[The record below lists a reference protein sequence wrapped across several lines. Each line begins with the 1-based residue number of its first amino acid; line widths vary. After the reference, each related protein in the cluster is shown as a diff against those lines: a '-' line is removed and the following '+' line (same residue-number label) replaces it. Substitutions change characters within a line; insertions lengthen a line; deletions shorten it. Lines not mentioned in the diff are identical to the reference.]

1 MSLLVLKI
9 IILGGVKMQRVRN
22 NQAGFTLV
30 ELLIVVIIVGILA
43 AVAIPLYR
51 GATESAYGS
60 EADAAL
66 GTIRTSFRTIQSQAV
81 AGDFS
86 TLTGSYTASLDL
98 KVEDVSELNLLPVD
112 LAGRYFD
119 SDSYRITT
127 LTTTTYLVKAIGDSS
142 GTSNKS
148 AVAGLIRTI
157 DHNGTLSSE

>member
-1 MSLLVLKI
+1 MKSI
-9 IILGGVKMQRVRN
+9 RN

-66 GTIRTSFRTIQSQAV
+66 GTIRSSFRTVQSQAV

-86 TLTGSYTASLDL
+86 TLTTKYTASLDL
-98 KVEDVSELNLLPVD
+98 KVADVSELNLNSGD

-127 LTTTTYLVKAIGDSS
+127 LTTTAYLVKAIGDSS
-142 GTSNKS
+142 GTSNKD
-148 AVAGLIRTI
+148 AVAGLTRTI
-157 DHNGTLSSE
+157 DQDGTLASE

>member
-1 MSLLVLKI
+1 
-9 IILGGVKMQRVRN
+9 MQRIRN
-22 NQAGFTLV
+22 DQSGFTLV

-66 GTIRTSFRTIQSQAV
+66 GTIRSSFRTVQSQAV

-86 TLTGSYTASLDL
+86 ALTGSYTASMNL
-98 KVEDVSELNLLPVD
+98 KVTGVPELNFNAVD
-112 LAGRYFD
+112 LEGRYFD
-119 SDSYRITT
+119 GDSYRITT
-127 LTTTTYLVKAIGDSS
+127 LTNTTYLVKAIGDRS
-142 GTSNKS
+142 GTANQS

-157 DHNGTLSSE
+157 DQDGTLASE